1 MGVGVAGS
9 PRLSVY
15 PLYNLIQISSLRL
28 GLPEKQKQKKK
39 KTPRKGEKKS
49 HKPYNFIKIIKL
61 VIVWLGFS
69 SFFFLFTSVYF
80 HWALLLPFLPV
91 LSIHFFDFAFFFRLL
106 HNLD

>member
-39 KTPRKGEKKS
+39 KNAKKGWKKEPQTIQF
-49 HKPYNFIKIIKL
+49 HKN
-61 VIVWLGFS
+61 
-69 SFFFLFTSVYF
+69 
-80 HWALLLPFLPV
+80 
-91 LSIHFFDFAFFFRLL
+91 
-106 HNLD
+106 N